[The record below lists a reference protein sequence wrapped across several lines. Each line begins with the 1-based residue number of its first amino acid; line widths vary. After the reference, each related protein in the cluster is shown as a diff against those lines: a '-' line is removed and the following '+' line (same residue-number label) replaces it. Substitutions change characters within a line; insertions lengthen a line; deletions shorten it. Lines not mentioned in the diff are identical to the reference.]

1 MYNPFTI
8 KIAMNLWID
17 VGLCNGATGT
27 VEDFIYANNQQPPDL
42 PVVDILLAPAMI
54 KLSAMS
60 SCALDLIKSLFDK
73 KLAGFFK
80 QHVSDKGIINSKAPR
95 KNTNPGKSY
104 FNEAGYMELKI
115 KAPIKLHK
123 VSNDAIAENKAPC
136 SFSPTLLDIIPRKMG
151 ETAPENMPAIG
162 DKNTSHSFLANP
174 NTNNADAREMIPILA
189 MLTSLKHF
197 PNSFIP
203 RTAPMPLVR

>member
-1 MYNPFTI
+1 MGSGDPSDS
-8 KIAMNLWID
+8 L
-17 VGLCNGATGT
+17 
-27 VEDFIYANNQQPPDL
+27 
-42 PVVDILLAPAMI
+42 DILLAPAMI